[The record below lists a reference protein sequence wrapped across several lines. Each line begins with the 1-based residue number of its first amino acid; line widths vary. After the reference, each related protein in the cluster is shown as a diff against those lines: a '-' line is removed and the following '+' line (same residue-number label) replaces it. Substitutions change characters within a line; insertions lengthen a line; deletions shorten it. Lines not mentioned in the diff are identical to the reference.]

1 MRTEGLIRSVLP
13 ALDRRDTALVERM
26 DEPGCDRE
34 TLFRTYADFPSVNRV
49 VGGWRLTYL
58 THLRPRFTGPVHT
71 VLDIGAGGGDVA
83 RDLIR
88 WAADDGVR
96 LDLTAIDPDPRAA
109 AYVDTLPPVDGFT
122 YRRSSST
129 ELADEGARFD
139 FVVSNHVLHHLSA
152 AEFGS
157 ILADSERLARVAVVH
172 SDIRRSPAAY
182 VLFAAFTAARFRTS
196 FIREDGLTSIRR
208 SFRAD
213 ELRGLV
219 PPGWAVAQQVPF
231 RLLLLRETAVTG
243 A

>member
-1 MRTEGLIRSVLP
+1 
-13 ALDRRDTALVERM
+13 M
-26 DEPGCDRE
+26 DEPGCDRDA
-34 TLFRTYADFPSVNRV
+34 LFRTYADFPSVNRV
-49 VGGWRLTYL
+49 VGGWWLTYL
-58 THLRPRFTGPVHT
+58 TRLRPRFTGPVHT

-96 LDLTAIDPDPRAA
+96 LDITAIDPDPRAA
-109 AYVDTLPPVDGFT
+109 AYVDTLPPVDGFR
-122 YRRSSST
+122 YRQTSST

-152 AEFGS
+152 AEFGT
-157 ILADSERLARVAVVH
+157 ILADSERIARIAVVH
-172 SDIRRSPAAY
+172 SDIRRSSAAY

-208 SFRAD
+208 SYRAD
-213 ELRGLV
+213 ELRRLA
-219 PPGWAVAQQVPF
+219 PPGWEVLQQAPF
-231 RLLLLRETAVTG
+231 RLLLLHEAARAG